1 MQGNA
6 AFNTNKTYKLGQ
18 EELRLQNYSQA
29 LDHFTVLLDEADYSD
44 PHFDRYQSYTGLCQ
58 VLLGEKEGIS
68 LCRKSAATSTPK
80 IENMC
85 NLALAELQLNKRNN
99 AIDAIQKGIKLDP
112 KNNQLKKL
120 KSRLDTRRKPF
131 IPFISRDNFVNV
143 MVGKITY
150 RANRKAECTRIG
162 KYSNSPMS
170 FIV

>member
-6 AFNTNKTYKLGQ
+6 SFDVSKTYKLGQ

-29 LDHFTVLLDEADYSD
+29 LDHFTVLLDDADNND
-44 PHFDRYQSYTGLCQ
+44 PQFDRYQSYTGLCQ
-58 VLLGEKEGIS
+58 VLLGEGDGIS
-68 LCRKSAATSTPK
+68 LCRKSAKTINPK
-80 IENMC
+80 VENIC
-85 NLALAELQLNKRNN
+85 NLALAELQLNKRSN
-99 AIDAIQKGIKLDP
+99 AIAAIKSGIKLDP

-120 KSRLDTRRKPF
+120 NSRLDTRRKPF
-131 IPFISRDNFVNV
+131 ISFISRDNIINV

>member
-6 AFNTNKTYKLGQ
+6 SFDTSKTYKLGQ

-29 LDHFTVLLDEADYSD
+29 LDHFTVLLNEADNND

-68 LCRKSAATSTPK
+68 LCRKSAAATTPK

-99 AIDAIQKGIKLDP
+99 AINAIQKGIKLDP
-112 KNNQLKKL
+112 KNSQLKKL